1 MMRTTLAVFLVTAA
15 ILIDAQTVGAQQ
27 GMEPKKKPI
36 TIVGRV
42 AAKVWDA
49 QNINIEN
56 HVESFTIFVI
66 SLGPKEHNEHP
77 DRFAQVRYIY
87 SSTKQSL
94 PDSFFDYAIRYR
106 FRVVRDPGCD
116 GFVTD
121 IRDPESEKLP
131 GVAGEIGHARSAP
144 DTLWDPR
151 LPLECYLL
159 SPGKYKVQK

>member
-1 MMRTTLAVFLVTAA
+1 MRTALAVFLVTAA
-15 ILIDAQTVGAQQ
+15 ILIDAPTIDAQQ
-27 GMEPKKKPI
+27 GTKPKKKPF

-42 AAKVWDA
+42 SAKVCDV
-49 QNINIEN
+49 QNINIDN

-66 SLGPKEHNEHP
+66 SLGPKEPNQQP
-77 DRFAQVRYIY
+77 DKFVQVRYIY

-106 FRVVRDPGCD
+106 FRVVRDPSCD

-121 IRDPESEKLP
+121 IRDPESEKLS
-131 GVAGEIGHARSAP
+131 GVAAEIGHARGAP
-144 DTLWDPR
+144 DTLWDSR